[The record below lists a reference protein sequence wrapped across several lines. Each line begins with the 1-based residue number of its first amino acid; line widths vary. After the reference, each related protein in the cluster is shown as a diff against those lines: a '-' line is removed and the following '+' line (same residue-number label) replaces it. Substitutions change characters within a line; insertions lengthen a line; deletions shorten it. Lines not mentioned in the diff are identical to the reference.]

1 MTAEIVVGVLSLCGT
16 GMGTLAGIV
25 TSSKLTN
32 YRLEQLEEKVNKHN
46 NVIERVFN
54 LEKENAIQNE
64 KIKELEKKQEE
75 GAG

>member
-1 MTAEIVVGVLSLCGT
+1 MTAEIIVGVLSLCGT

-75 GAG
+75 GA

>member
-75 GAG
+75 GA

>member
-1 MTAEIVVGVLSLCGT
+1 MAAEIIVGLLSLCGT

-75 GAG
+75 GT

>member
-75 GAG
+75 GT

>member
-1 MTAEIVVGVLSLCGT
+1 MTTEITVAILSFCGT
-16 GMGTLAGIV
+16 GLGTLGGII

-32 YRLEQLEEKVNKHN
+32 YRIEQLEIKVNKHN
-46 NVIERVFN
+46 NMIERVFN

-75 GAG
+75 GA

>member
-1 MTAEIVVGVLSLCGT
+1 MAAEIIVGLLSLCGT

-32 YRLEQLEEKVNKHN
+32 YRLEKLEEKVNKHN

-64 KIKELEKKQEE
+64 KIKEIEKKQEE
-75 GAG
+75 GT